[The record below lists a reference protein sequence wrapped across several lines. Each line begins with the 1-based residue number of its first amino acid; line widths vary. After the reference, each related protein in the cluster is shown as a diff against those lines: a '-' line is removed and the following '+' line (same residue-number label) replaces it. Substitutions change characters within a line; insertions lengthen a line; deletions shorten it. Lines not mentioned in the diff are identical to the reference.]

1 MVSVQ
6 DSAGV
11 IDAEVYSKIGQK
23 LYLISENA
31 DVVFIVENECIP
43 AHKIILAAAS
53 DVFKPIFYGSLK
65 EQDDIRI
72 VGATVSAFK
81 EFLSFFI
88 SIKSS

>member
-31 DVVFIVENECIP
+31 DVVFIVENKHIP

-53 DVFKPIFYGSLK
+53 DVFKAMFYGSLK
-65 EQDDIRI
+65 EQGDIRI

-81 EFLSFFI
+81 EFLSFQ
-88 SIKSS
+88 

>member
-31 DVVFIVENECIP
+31 DVVFIVEN
-43 AHKIILAAAS
+43 
-53 DVFKPIFYGSLK
+53 
-65 EQDDIRI
+65 
-72 VGATVSAFK
+72 
-81 EFLSFFI
+81 
-88 SIKSS
+88 